1 MVYLAEEGLR
11 TEGRC
16 FDHAWQVKPVH
27 VKSYCY
33 LKSYTSVTWRNIS
46 QEMLNHATSRVNE
59 SEHERALSEAEHRHT
74 TALYHKAEHE
84 VQRLQRELKR
94 TIAKSRYVRGPRL
107 LNGFRRYFYFLM
119 ISMIL
124 LMHEVIAF

>member
-1 MVYLAEEGLR
+1 MQALQRDTL
-11 TEGRC
+11 
-16 FDHAWQVKPVH
+16 
-27 VKSYCY
+27 
-33 LKSYTSVTWRNIS
+33 

-94 TIAKSRYVRGPRL
+94 TIAKSRYMRNLR
-107 LNGFRRYFYFLM
+107 F
-119 ISMIL
+119 S
-124 LMHEVIAF
+124 H

>member
-1 MVYLAEEGLR
+1 MLGLI
-11 TEGRC
+11 
-16 FDHAWQVKPVH
+16 
-27 VKSYCY
+27 
-33 LKSYTSVTWRNIS
+33 VTWNGTQALRERNVS

-94 TIAKSRYVRGPRL
+94 TIAKSRYVRGPVTL
-107 LNGFRRYFYFLM
+107 TDFEYIPTSPF
-119 ISMIL
+119 
-124 LMHEVIAF
+124 